1 MVFFFSAILLNVKWY
16 RIRLIISH
24 SVMTDDVSDPEQ
36 IFTGLLAISTLFR
49 KFTLKSFLHL
59 FTGLFIILL
68 LIRRP
73 DSNSWLFLRVQVMFS
88 CLGNTSY
95 FPLGTPRGPVFHLG
109 PLCSWNRVSQTFL
122 RGQRAGRYP
131 LQQRPRGTAEEDGHW
146 VRVTRLPWR
155 PAPTGIVLPLHG
167 GPATSLFSSARALST
182 QGLAH
187 VQLLRGP
194 RAYPGHLQPRRPG
207 TPHRTDCFLGILAH
221 CVEVQPTPEQIQ
233 APPGREG
240 AHCRHL
246 GSGPGSALP
255 PTLCPTTSAFRVLDP
270 AKAPGSGP
278 PNPRPPPTPC
288 SLQAASRCKPAGSRI
303 WCSFLAVTTGEQFF
317 WQLILHRLK
326 PRAPH
331 RHSLKMVL
339 PLFARNAGLCLCVS
353 RRLCR
358 SRFRALLP
366 QENEPSCLCSSFLK
380 TVSRDLAAPL
390 PSPCGRVHEKS
401 RLTPT
406 RSLCESLSQI
416 SLKR

>member
-1 MVFFFSAILLNVKWY
+1 
-16 RIRLIISH
+16 
-24 SVMTDDVSDPEQ
+24 
-36 IFTGLLAISTLFR
+36 
-49 KFTLKSFLHL
+49 
-59 FTGLFIILL
+59 
-68 LIRRP
+68 
-73 DSNSWLFLRVQVMFS
+73 MFS

-131 LQQRPRGTAEEDGHW
+131 LQQRPRGTAEEDGRW

-167 GPATSLFSSARALST
+167 GPAASLFSSAWALST

-246 GSGPGSALP
+246 GSGPGLLSPPPSAPPHLPSASSTRPKRQAQDP
-255 PTLCPTTSAFRVLDP
+255 PTPD
-270 AKAPGSGP
+270 
-278 PNPRPPPTPC
+278 PRPPH
-288 SLQAASRCKPAGSRI
+288 AACKLPPAVNRQVPVFGAVFWLLRQGS
-303 WCSFLAVTTGEQFF
+303 
-317 WQLILHRLK
+317 
-326 PRAPH
+326 
-331 RHSLKMVL
+331 
-339 PLFARNAGLCLCVS
+339 
-353 RRLCR
+353 
-358 SRFRALLP
+358 
-366 QENEPSCLCSSFLK
+366 SSFG
-380 TVSRDLAAPL
+380 S
-390 PSPCGRVHEKS
+390 
-401 RLTPT
+401 
-406 RSLCESLSQI
+406 
-416 SLKR
+416 